1 MTHPHL
7 GRGVRRRR
15 STASN
20 RVRNSRR
27 GRLAR
32 GFTLLEITVAMLIF
46 FLSVS
51 FAFVTMSDSVDQ
63 SLGAER
69 ARELRMLAER
79 KLGEIALFEGYYD
92 NPPPEGDFSDLPD
105 EIRDRYEKWTWKLEV
120 RDVTVFGTQK
130 DELAPY
136 LFEAPADAKDT
147 TKDAGSTADAASA
160 KKGETQ
166 VLRELVLTIVA
177 PAEEG
182 TGESVEVVTYLPQV
196 AAKAA
201 AAASAPK

>member
-1 MTHPHL
+1 MA
-7 GRGVRRRR
+7 RGLRPTLLPMRRQRRRP
-15 STASN
+15 AS
-20 RVRNSRR
+20 S
-27 GRLAR
+27 

-46 FLSVS
+46 FLIVS

-79 KLGEIALFEGYYD
+79 KLGEIAVFEGFHD
-92 NPPPEGDFSDLPD
+92 TETPEGDFSDLPE
-105 EIRDRYEKWTWKLEV
+105 EIRQRYEKWTWKLEV

-130 DELAPY
+130 DEAAAY
-136 LFEAPADAKDT
+136 LFEAPADAKAT
-147 TKDAGSTADAASA
+147 TDPAGSATDAASA

-166 VLRELVLTIVA
+166 VLRELVLTISG

-182 TGESVEVVTYLPQV
+182 SGETLEVVTYLPQV

-201 AAASAPK
+201 AAAGAGGAGK

>member
-1 MTHPHL
+1 MMRAFHRNAAPPRAARRPS
-7 GRGVRRRR
+7 RG
-15 STASN
+15 A
-20 RVRNSRR
+20 
-27 GRLAR
+27 AQA

-46 FLSVS
+46 FLIVS
-51 FAFVTMSDSVDQ
+51 FAFMTMSDSVDQ

-79 KLGEIALFEGYYD
+79 KLGEISVFESFHD
-92 NPPPEGDFSDLPD
+92 TETPEGDFSDLPE

-130 DELAPY
+130 DEAAAY
-136 LFEAPADAKDT
+136 LFETPTETKETTAASGSSPDA
-147 TKDAGSTADAASA
+147 AGSG

-166 VLRELVLTIVA
+166 VLRELVLTISA
-177 PAEEG
+177 PAEDG
-182 TGESVEVVTYLPQV
+182 SGETIEVVTYLPQV

-201 AAASAPK
+201 AAPAGGGK